1 LLGHR
6 DAALLPPRIARGVNA
21 AGEGERL
28 PPSIGGL
35 IDLGLATWAT
45 RAPLYLALSAA
56 LFALCGAVEA
66 LWPAHTDS
74 ARVLKVLVVVYGEL
88 FGLAYIVAAAA
99 LGVATRVAG
108 EHVSTRLLLAGAL
121 ERWPAVLGAMI
132 VVQLVVELTL
142 PFSALGPLPDPAV
155 LALFTAPI
163 IWLLWGV
170 INLAGPIAALS
181 GERPLIALLTS
192 FARAIGLSLRPGN
205 FVRVCV
211 LGFATIV
218 PTLIASVLFDVL
230 GKRAV
235 PHIAFWA
242 AIPIDMLTVGPL
254 AAIQTAFALDFARR
268 AGATEQ
274 RPP

>member
-1 LLGHR
+1 M
-6 DAALLPPRIARGVNA
+6 NA

-35 IDLGLATWAT
+35 IDLGLATWAQ
-45 RAPLYLALSAA
+45 RAPLYLALSIAV
-56 LFALCGAVEA
+56 FALCGALEA
-66 LWPAHTDS
+66 LWPARTDS
-74 ARVLKVLVVVYGEL
+74 ARVIKELVVIYAEL
-88 FGLAYIVAAAA
+88 FGLAFSVAAVA

-108 EHVSTRLLLAGAL
+108 EHVSARLQLAGAL

-142 PFSALGPLPDPAV
+142 PFSALGPLPDPPV
-155 LALFTAPI
+155 LALLIAPV
-163 IWLLWGV
+163 IWLLWGI
-170 INLAGPIAALS
+170 INLAGPLAALS

-192 FARAIGLSLRPGN
+192 FARALGLSLRRGN

-230 GKRAV
+230 AKRAV
-235 PHIAFWA
+235 PHVAFWA
-242 AIPIDMLTVGPL
+242 NVPIDVLTVGPL
-254 AAIQTAFALDFARR
+254 AAIQTAFVLDFARR
-268 AGATEQ
+268 AAAEQ
-274 RPP
+274 PPH